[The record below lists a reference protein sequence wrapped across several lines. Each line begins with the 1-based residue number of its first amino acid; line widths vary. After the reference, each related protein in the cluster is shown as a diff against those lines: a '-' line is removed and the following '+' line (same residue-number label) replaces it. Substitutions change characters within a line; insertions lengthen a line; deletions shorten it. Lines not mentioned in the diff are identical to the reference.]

1 MAGTGG
7 TSSSSIPAELCT
19 FRGLGVGKRD
29 DDKIWLFRELAPPFG
44 VLRWTELALEVD
56 DMDIPK
62 ESDLE
67 GNSGEVRA
75 EEGVRLLPRIAG
87 ERAAGCIL
95 A

>member
-29 DDKIWLFRELAPPFG
+29 DDMIWLFRELVPPFG
-44 VLRWTELALEVD
+44 ALRWTELVLEVD

-62 ESDLE
+62 ELDLE

-75 EEGVRLLPRIAG
+75 EEGVKLLPRTAG
-87 ERAAGCIL
+87 ERAAARTL